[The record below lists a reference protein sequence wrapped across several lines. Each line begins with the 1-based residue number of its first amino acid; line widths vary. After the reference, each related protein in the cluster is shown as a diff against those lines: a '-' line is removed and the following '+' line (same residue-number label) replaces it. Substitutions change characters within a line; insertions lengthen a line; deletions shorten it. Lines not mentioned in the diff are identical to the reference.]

1 MPAIW
6 NSYSKSD
13 TARRPRRTT
22 CAFCSR
28 TKSISRPLKPS
39 TFTWLKGLSTSRARR
54 TRSSTVKNGFFVWL
68 AAMPTTISSNKAAA
82 RLTRS
87 WCPSVIGSNIPGYT
101 ALIIGPPC
109 QKVKTHVPRARALEN
124 SPAPRRF
131 EGGVALH
138 VHPPPFGE
146 KPAQQVE
153 RRDLHAQTVRRID
166 EYDIQAGAHAAGEH
180 ERSASDD

>member
-28 TKSISRPLKPS
+28 TKSISKPRKPS
-39 TFTWLKGLSTSRARR
+39 TFTLLYGLSTSRARR

-68 AAMPTTISSNKAAA
+68 SAMPTTISSNKAAA

-87 WCPSVIGSNIPGYT
+87 WWPNVIGSNVPGYT
-101 ALIIGPPC
+101 ALIIGLPY
-109 QKVKTHVPRARALEN
+109 QKMKMHVPRARALEN

-131 EGGVALH
+131 EDCVAFH
-138 VHPPPFGE
+138 VYPPPYGE
-146 KPAQQVE
+146 KPAQKIE
-153 RRDLHAQTVRRID
+153 RRGLQAQTKRRID
-166 EYDIQAGAHAAGEH
+166 EYDVESGVRAAG
-180 ERSASDD
+180 DF